1 MQPQTSTEP
10 ATYFLKKKLH
20 VVYVCYTLLN
30 TQKKKNFFL
39 ETSRRPDR
47 MIQRAGFDLHATS

>member
-10 ATYFLKKKLH
+10 ATYFFKKKLH

-30 TQKKKNFFL
+30 TQNNNNFFL
-39 ETSRRPDR
+39 ETSRRPDG
-47 MIQRAGFDLHATS
+47 MIQRAGFDPHATS